1 MSQFILGKGVNPA
14 AVSLILDMD
23 VSEEAQLVKR
33 TQIYE
38 YSIYGKVLKF
48 PRDQRKKSALVLMKD
63 HTLLSLK
70 MRVLPGIHR

>member
-1 MSQFILGKGVNPA
+1 MSRFILGKGVNPA

-38 YSIYGKVLKF
+38 YS
-48 PRDQRKKSALVLMKD
+48 
-63 HTLLSLK
+63 
-70 MRVLPGIHR
+70 